1 MARGFSQAPG
11 GSVEVLDAAT
21 RGLHR
26 THIALL
32 AQSRNRVVRE
42 TIASRDDVPL
52 GIQALLAQ
60 DGATE
65 VRAALAANAHTVRS
79 VLEDLSSDRSQ
90 VVLTALLTNP
100 GISFEIVDGLT
111 RHRRSEVRRL
121 ASARRNDAIRL
132 PRVEDPRDEDAR
144 FPELRER
151 GTTAAVAEESIA
163 RPSRFPSHGAAMEL
177 AHAPMPGTHGLAIS
191 ATS

>member
-11 GSVEVLDAAT
+11 ASVEVLDAAR

-26 THIALL
+26 TNIALL

-42 TIASRDDVPL
+42 TIARRDDVPL

-65 VRAALAANAHTVRS
+65 VRVALAANTHTVRS
-79 VLEDLSSDRSQ
+79 VLEDLSSDRSRA
-90 VVLTALLTNP
+90 VLTALLTNP
-100 GISFEIVDGLT
+100 SVSFDIVDGLT

-121 ASARRNDAIRL
+121 ASARLNDAVPLARL
-132 PRVEDPRDEDAR
+132 EDPRDEDAR

-151 GTTAAVAEESIA
+151 GTTAAVAEESSPP
-163 RPSRFPSHGAAMEL
+163 PSPPPSHGAAMEPE
-177 AHAPMPGTHGLAIS
+177 HAPTPPTFGFPIT
-191 ATS
+191 AT